1 MVRASKKEGGDANCK
16 TTADSAG
23 DTEKP
28 PYKLTAMEKEALAKF
43 EAASETRGPRLRVQ
57 ADGATAKFGV
67 DHPDQAVGILAMMRA
82 IGTTDLDF
90 YDGLMG
96 HLVNASRGQNAL
108 SQSGTNFMLSVVK
121 GIEPRDQIEA
131 MLAAQMAAVHAA
143 SMTFARRLANVE
155 NIPQQDS
162 AQNAF
167 NKLTRTFAAQSRS
180 AQATTASKGEQKM
193 TVQHVHVAEG
203 GQAIVGNV
211 NAPAEGVGARKKV
224 EEQPHALAYAPGVEM
239 PCDIEAE
246 REAVPIASRSGGI
259 ASAGCTGPAV
269 ALRRATGT
277 P

>member
-1 MVRASKKEGGDANCK
+1 MVRRSKNEGGDANCK
-16 TTADSAG
+16 TTAGSAR

-28 PYKLTAMEKEALAKF
+28 PYKLTAREKEALAKF
-43 EAASETRGPRLRVQ
+43 EAASETRGPRLKVQ
-57 ADGATAKFGV
+57 ADGATAKFSV
-67 DHPDQAVGILAMMRA
+67 DHPDEAVGILALMRA

-143 SMTFARRLANVE
+143 SMTFAHRLANVE

-162 AQNAF
+162 AERAF
-167 NKLTRTFAAQSRS
+167 NKLTRTFAAQMS
-180 AQATTASKGEQKM
+180 ALKEYRSKGEQKM

-224 EEQPHALAYAPGVEM
+224 EEQPHALAYAPGVAM
-239 PCDIEAE
+239 SCDIEAE
-246 REAVPIASRSGGI
+246 REAVPIASRE
-259 ASAGCTGPAV
+259 
-269 ALRRATGT
+269 RA
-277 P
+277 